1 MKQIFVCFLL
11 IFYFSTGKFWG
22 KNGKIRSEFSWK
34 KICFAL
40 DFLTARPLTMTQH
53 KLSRTENIQ
62 NNINN
67 DSPKEENQRKYSI
80 FRHPTSIQLLSGFS
94 VHMCMF
100 LACC

>member
-1 MKQIFVCFLL
+1 MGKSALNFHGKKFVLL
-11 IFYFSTGKFWG
+11 WI
-22 KNGKIRSEFSWK
+22 
-34 KICFAL
+34 
-40 DFLTARPLTMTQH
+40 FLTARPLTMTQH